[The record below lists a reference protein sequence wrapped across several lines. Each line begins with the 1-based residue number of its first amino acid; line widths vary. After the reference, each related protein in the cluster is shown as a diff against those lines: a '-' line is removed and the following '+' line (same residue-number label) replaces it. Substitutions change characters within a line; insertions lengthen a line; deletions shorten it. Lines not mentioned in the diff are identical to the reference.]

1 MKKNLIDPTA
11 AFSYALGVSI
21 VHIALAVGLLFV
33 KKADMV
39 KVMEFHEIC
48 QEEAQNYVTLM
59 DMFLATHIIAALA
72 CSFRE
77 IFSAKTNLFAQIMR
91 IIEIFTIPVY
101 LGCFLYSLEMIV
113 LVLIR
118 AHTDDPVATYQPT
131 VPFTA
136 EQMEDGTIAKSTI
149 FLVDKCAKQDFLQF

>member
-1 MKKNLIDPTA
+1 MIDPTA

-33 KKADMV
+33 EKADME
-39 KVMEFHEIC
+39 KAKEFHEIC
-48 QEEAQNYVTLM
+48 QEEAESYVTLM
-59 DMFLATHIIAALA
+59 EMFLATHIIAALA

-118 AHTDDPVATYQPT
+118 ANTEDPVAL
-131 VPFTA
+131 
-136 EQMEDGTIAKSTI
+136 E
-149 FLVDKCAKQDFLQF
+149 

>member
-33 KKADMV
+33 KKTDLE
-39 KVMEFHEIC
+39 KSKEFPEAC
-48 QEEAQNYVTLM
+48 QEEAQSYDTLM

-77 IFSAKTNLFAQIMR
+77 IFSAKTNLFA
-91 IIEIFTIPVY
+91 
-101 LGCFLYSLEMIV
+101 
-113 LVLIR
+113 
-118 AHTDDPVATYQPT
+118 
-131 VPFTA
+131 
-136 EQMEDGTIAKSTI
+136 
-149 FLVDKCAKQDFLQF
+149 

>member
-1 MKKNLIDPTA
+1 ME
-11 AFSYALGVSI
+11 
-21 VHIALAVGLLFV
+21 
-33 KKADMV
+33 KA
-39 KVMEFHEIC
+39 KEFHEVC
-48 QEEAQNYVTLM
+48 QEEAQSYVTLM
-59 DMFLATHIIAALA
+59 EMFLATHIIAALA

-118 AHTDDPVATYQPT
+118 AHTDDPVATMQPEAS
-131 VPFTA
+131 FSQ
-136 EQMEDGTIAKSTI
+136 EQINDGEILKSTI
-149 FLVDKCAKQDFLQF
+149 FLIDKCAKQDFL